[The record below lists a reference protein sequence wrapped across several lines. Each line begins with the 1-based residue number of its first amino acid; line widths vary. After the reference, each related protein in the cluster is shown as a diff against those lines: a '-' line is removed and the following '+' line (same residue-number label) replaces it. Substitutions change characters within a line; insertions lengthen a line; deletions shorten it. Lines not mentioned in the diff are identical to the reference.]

1 MMKKLVCL
9 IPVAIMLGLGLIGF
23 SAAMAAPSSDTV
35 KQTVDYFYNGQDE
48 GPILMDAR
56 LCQTVENLECTAEI
70 DPNSV
75 GAGDTVNVLMHF
87 FVPKDAVY
95 DDIVVEYTH
104 NGVPRRLTSHKIEGS
119 IRYRIL
125 NKYKLNKPGEW
136 SISIK
141 KGTENLKILEL
152 DVLER

>member
-1 MMKKLVCL
+1 MKKLVCV
-9 IPVAIMLGLGLIGF
+9 IPVAILLGLGLTGF
-23 SAAMAAPSSDTV
+23 SAAVAAPSSDTV

-70 DPNSV
+70 DPSSV
-75 GAGDTVNVLMHF
+75 GAGDTVNVLLQF

-95 DDIVVEYTH
+95 DDIIVEYTH

>member
-1 MMKKLVCL
+1 MKKLVCVIPIAVLLSFCL
-9 IPVAIMLGLGLIGF
+9 IAM
-23 SAAMAAPSSDTV
+23 STAAAAPSAETV

-48 GPILMDAR
+48 GPILIDAK
-56 LCQTVENLECTAEI
+56 LCQTVENLECTAEV
-70 DPNSV
+70 DPNSI
-75 GAGDTVNVLMHF
+75 GTGDTVNVLMQF

-119 IRYRIL
+119 IRFRVL
-125 NKYKLNKPGEW
+125 NRYTLNKPGEW
-136 SISIK
+136 AISIK

-152 DVLER
+152 DVLEK